1 MDSDG
6 YISIVD
12 RIKDVIIVSGFNV
25 YPNEV
30 EDAIVKHADVL
41 ECSVIGVPDEG
52 TDEKVVAFVVPRTTA
67 LTDDSVLAFCRQHLT
82 NYKMP
87 VDIVFTNDLPYSMV
101 GKVLR
106 RALRKRY
113 KNQDYVRRSSN
124 RPNRHG

>member
-1 MDSDG
+1 
-6 YISIVD
+6 
-12 RIKDVIIVSGFNV
+12 
-25 YPNEV
+25 V

-67 LTDDSVLAFCRQHLT
+67 LTDDSILAFCRQHLT

-106 RALRKRY
+106 RTLRKRY
-113 KNQDYVRRSSN
+113 KNQDYVRHSPN